1 MTIRVMLA
9 DDQTLVRAGITMLL
23 EVEPDIEVIGEVCDG
38 TEAVEMARQRRPDV
52 VLMDVRMPGLG
63 GVEATRIITADGF
76 FGDGTAN
83 AKVINVLIL
92 TTYHVDDAV
101 HAALRAGACG
111 FLLKDSAPRELVA
124 AVRAVSAGD
133 GWLDPTVTKKLI
145 AEFAAR
151 PDQHLATPDQLA
163 QLTSREREVLALA
176 AEGLCND
183 EIARTLFIGQA
194 TVKTHLSRVLMK
206 LGARDRVGAVVI
218 AYKTG
223 LARPDSEILVPRPS
237 KAGVAEPRFL
247 RG

>member
-23 EVEPDIEVIGEVCDG
+23 EVEPDIEVIGEVENG
-38 TEAVEMARQRRPDV
+38 AHAVEMARQRQPDV

-63 GVEATRIITADGF
+63 GVEATRAITADGF
-76 FGDGTAN
+76 LADA
-83 AKVINVLIL
+83 AKTINVLIL

-133 GWLDPTVTKKLI
+133 GWLDPSVTKRLI
-145 AEFAAR
+145 SEFAAR
-151 PDQHLATPDQLA
+151 PGQQLPTPDQLA

-176 AEGLCND
+176 AEGMCNA
-183 EIARTLFIGQA
+183 EIADHLFIGQA
-194 TVKTHLSRVLMK
+194 TVKTHLGRVLMK
-206 LGARDRVGAVVI
+206 LGVRDRVQAVVV

-223 LARPDSEILVPRPS
+223 LVKPNARTPS
-237 KAGVAEPRFL
+237 T
-247 RG
+247 